1 MGDPDTGIVKLAE
14 ARIGRVLRG
23 KWQLDELLGIGGMAA
38 VYSATHRNGKRV
50 AIKVLRQEAA
60 LVPDVKARFLREGY
74 LANKVGHPGAL
85 SILDDDVEE
94 DGTVFLVMEL
104 LEGETLEQRA
114 ERQGVL
120 PWEDVLPIA
129 YQVLD
134 VLGAAHAKQIV
145 HRDVK
150 PGNVFLDAETGVKVL
165 DFGIA
170 RLHTLQLSSN
180 TTGHDTALG
189 TPGFMPPE
197 QARGRSDRVDSRSD
211 LFGLGAT
218 MFAVMAGRH
227 VHEAETVNEQLML
240 AMTEQAQSL
249 KTFVPDLPPSVIE
262 IVDRAIAFDQGDRW
276 QDAHQMQAA
285 IAKAYEELV
294 GSAITGAPRLS
305 VVVWR
310 KSRSVH
316 PDAPTMAA
324 GDVSGA
330 TTRPSVSSQSAR
342 QKAVAAPTSRRGWW
356 LVAAAAVVVVAIGWL
371 STRPG
376 QRGPVAPPTPAA
388 PPPMA
393 AQQPTAKAIET
404 KSDPAPPPPSASVGA
419 SETERP
425 RAHAKTPKPGD
436 AKPASPKPSAA
447 PAEIDIFGKRK

>member
-50 AIKVLRQEAA
+50 AIKVLRQDAT
-60 LVPDVKARFLREGY
+60 LVPEVKARFLREGY

-134 VLGAAHAKQIV
+134 VLVAAHAKQIV

-170 RLHTLQLSSN
+170 RLHTVQLSSN

-197 QARGRSDRVDSRSD
+197 QARGRSDKVDSRSD

-249 KTFVPDLPPSVIE
+249 KTFVPDLPDSVVE
-262 IVDRAIAFDQGDRW
+262 IVDRALAFEQAKRW
-276 QDAHQMQAA
+276 QDADEMQTA
-285 IAKAYEELV
+285 IAKAYEALV

-330 TTRPSVSSQSAR
+330 TTRPSVSSHSAR
-342 QKAVAAPTSRRGWW
+342 QKAVAPATSRRGWW

-371 STRPG
+371 SMRP
-376 QRGPVAPPTPAA
+376 REPALPPAPAARVAAQPPTPKRA
-388 PPPMA
+388 
-393 AQQPTAKAIET
+393 ET
-404 KSDPAPPPPSASVGA
+404 KSEPTPPPPPPSASA
-419 SETERP
+419 TETERP
-425 RAHAKTPKPGD
+425 RVRGKTAKPGD
-436 AKPASPKPSAA
+436 AKPASAKPSAA
-447 PAEIDIFGKRK
+447 PPEIDIFGKRK

>member
-114 ERQGVL
+114 ERQGIL

-134 VLGAAHAKQIV
+134 VLGAAHARQIV

-170 RLHTLQLSSN
+170 RLHTVQLSSN

-197 QARGRSDRVDSRSD
+197 QARGRSDKVDSRSD
-211 LFGLGAT
+211 LFALGAT

-227 VHEAETVNEQLML
+227 VHEADTVNEQLML

-249 KTFVPDLPPSVIE
+249 KKLVPDLPDSVVE
-262 IVDRAIAFDQGDRW
+262 IVDRALAFEQVNRW
-276 QDAHQMQAA
+276 QDADEMQSA
-285 IAKAYEELV
+285 IARAYEALV
-294 GSAITGAPRLS
+294 GSPITGAPRLS

-330 TTRPSVSSQSAR
+330 TTRASVSSESAR
-342 QKAVAAPTSRRGWW
+342 QKAVAPPTSRRGWW
-356 LVAAAAVVVVAIGWL
+356 LVAAAAVVVGIIGWL
-371 STRPG
+371 SMRP
-376 QRGPVAPPTPAA
+376 RDSVATPAPPAPAPTPALVEE
-388 PPPMA
+388 PEK
-393 AQQPTAKAIET
+393 TVEAKPE
-404 KSDPAPPPPSASVGA
+404 PAPPPPSASVVA
-419 SETERP
+419 KAVERP
-425 RAHAKTPKPGD
+425 RPHPKPTKPAD
-436 AKPASPKPSAA
+436 AKPATPKPSAA